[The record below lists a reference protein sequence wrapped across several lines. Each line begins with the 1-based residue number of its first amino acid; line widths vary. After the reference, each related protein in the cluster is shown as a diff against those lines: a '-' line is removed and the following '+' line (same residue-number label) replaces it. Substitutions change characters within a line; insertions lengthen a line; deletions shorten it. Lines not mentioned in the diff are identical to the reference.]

1 MYYSIKIFLKRDTIV
16 NFPPKCRVTKMKEI
30 GQKKVMMIMMVKKEK
45 RERIIEKKIK
55 LRMSLKL
62 KEKSRVKLY
71 IYKKL
76 IY

>member
-16 NFPPKCRVTKMKEI
+16 YFQPSYRITKMKEI
-30 GQKKVMMIMMVKKEK
+30 CQKKMRMIMMVKKEK

-55 LRMSLKL
+55 LRMNLKL

-71 IYKKL
+71 IYK
-76 IY
+76 I

>member
-16 NFPPKCRVTKMKEI
+16 NSQPSCRLTKMKETC
-30 GQKKVMMIMMVKKEK
+30 QKKMRMIMMVKKEK

-62 KEKSRVKLY
+62 KEKSRVKIY
-71 IYKKL
+71 IYKNL